1 MDIVL
6 SQKTDKPIY
15 TQIYEQISAQIM
27 SGELA
32 AGEKLPPIRTV
43 AVNLRISVIPVKQA
57 WEQLERE
64 GFISTAVGR
73 GSFVS
78 ELAHHEISDKRN
90 STAEELL
97 APGVSTCREM
107 GLSLKEVRISWAS
120 CMMPN
125 SQLVPGPQA
134 TGQPWRH

>member
-15 TQIYEQISAQIM
+15 TQIYEQISNQIM
-27 SGELA
+27 TGEIT

-64 GFISTAVGR
+64 DFISTAAGR
-73 GSFVS
+73 GTFVNKL
-78 ELAHHEISDKRN
+78 EHHEISGKRN
-90 STAEELL
+90 AAAEEVLHKAASACL
-97 APGVSTCREM
+97 EM
-107 GLSLKEVRISWAS
+107 GLSLEEIIKIISS
-120 CMMPN
+120 M
-125 SQLVPGPQA
+125 S
-134 TGQPWRH
+134 

>member
-15 TQIYEQISAQIM
+15 TQIYEQISNQIM
-27 SGELA
+27 NGEIT

-64 GFISTAVGR
+64 GFISTAAGR
-73 GSFVS
+73 GTFVN
-78 ELAHHEISDKRN
+78 ELKHHEISGKRN
-90 STAEELL
+90 AVAEELL
-97 APGVSTCREM
+97 QKDVETCRNM
-107 GLSLKEVRISWAS
+107 GLSLDEIITIVKKAY
-120 CMMPN
+120 
-125 SQLVPGPQA
+125 
-134 TGQPWRH
+134 

>member
-6 SQKTDKPIY
+6 SQKSDKPIY
-15 TQIYEQISAQIM
+15 TQIYDQIAAQIM

-57 WEQLERE
+57 WEELEHK

-73 GSFVS
+73 GSFVC

-90 STAEELL
+90 SAAQELL
-97 APGVSTCREM
+97 VRNVKACREM
-107 GLSLKEVRISWAS
+107 GLTVDEIIEIVRKSYSA
-120 CMMPN
+120 CE
-125 SQLVPGPQA
+125 
-134 TGQPWRH
+134 